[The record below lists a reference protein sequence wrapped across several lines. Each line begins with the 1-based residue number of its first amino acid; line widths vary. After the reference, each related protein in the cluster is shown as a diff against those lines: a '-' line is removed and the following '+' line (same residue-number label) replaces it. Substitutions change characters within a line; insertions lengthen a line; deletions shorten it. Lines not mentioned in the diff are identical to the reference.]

1 MVNQN
6 EDPLWSKVDRALDEI
21 RPHLAVD
28 GGNVE
33 LVEITKEK
41 VVLVKWVGSCENCTM
56 SAMTMQAGVQEVVK
70 NKIPEILKVVA
81 VNGVGSVQP

>member
-1 MVNQN
+1 MVNHN
-6 EDPLWSKVDRALDEI
+6 EEPLWNRVDRALDEI

-33 LVEITKEK
+33 IVEITHDKE
-41 VVLVKWVGSCENCTM
+41 VRVRWVGSCENCTM

-81 VNGVGSVQP
+81 VNGVGSGHS